1 MPTPSCCWLLCRH
14 MPVLTNLRLA
24 ARYTYVYAHHPA
36 VGYVE
41 CKISLLGSTA
51 QTGRLSPP
59 GDYWLSGPD
68 AMQAGA
74 AGEDCLPVS
83 AASERIRCPE
93 TIMSPVLLHS
103 KYPHQTILGCMY
115 RVMALGRDIPALTGL
130 IVLSVTMCQRA
141 LARAGQ
147 GYVSYVVIAI
157 MTETHPRRRCLT
169 GSASSKTPLSGGK
182 RKAMWCS
189 LERSFCFVV
198 FLI

>member
-1 MPTPSCCWLLCRH
+1 MPTPSCCWLLCRQ

-93 TIMSPVLLHS
+93 TIMSPVLHTANIPIKQYLGVCTGS
-103 KYPHQTILGCMY
+103 WPWDGTYPHLQ
-115 RVMALGRDIPALTGL
+115 
-130 IVLSVTMCQRA
+130 VLSCCLSRCASVRWPR
-141 LARAGQ
+141 LARDT
-147 GYVSYVVIAI
+147 Y
-157 MTETHPRRRCLT
+157 H
-169 GSASSKTPLSGGK
+169 
-182 RKAMWCS
+182 MW
-189 LERSFCFVV
+189 
-198 FLI
+198 